1 MQDRAIIETTLNKNF
16 VKAINMIKEY
26 DDKRKFP
33 LDIFFIIR

>member
-1 MQDRAIIETTLNKNF
+1 MSEGGVVETSLDKKF

-33 LDIFFIIR
+33 LEIFFIIR